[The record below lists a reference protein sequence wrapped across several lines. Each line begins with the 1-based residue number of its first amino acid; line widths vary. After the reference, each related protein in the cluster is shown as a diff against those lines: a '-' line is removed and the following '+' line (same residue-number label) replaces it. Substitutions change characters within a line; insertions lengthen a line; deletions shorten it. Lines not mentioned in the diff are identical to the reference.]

1 MTARIWVAACGAV
14 LSLGLAGPVLAGDT
28 PFDEGRLLLTGGVTN
43 IEGAGGGGL
52 ATWATITGYGSDR
65 GFGANSHFTY
75 VKVPDFELRD
85 YGVSASVFNRVEL
98 SYTREDF
105 DTGRTGAKLGL
116 GNGFTFSQDV
126 YGAKVR
132 VVGDAVYDQDEWLP
146 QIAVG
151 AQVKQANQGAIIH
164 AVGGRSDHGVDWYVA
179 ATKVLLNENLV
190 LNGTV
195 RFTKANQT
203 GLLGF
208 GGDKSDSYH
217 PEFEGSAGYLLTKRL
232 LVGGEF
238 RTKPDNLGFAKE
250 DNWWDVF
257 VAYAINKHLSVT
269 AAYADLGDIATFK
282 NERGLYLS
290 LQAGF

>member
-1 MTARIWVAACGAV
+1 MKANLWAAAAVAWLG
-14 LSLGLAGPVLAGDT
+14 LGLAGHAWAGDS

-52 ATWATITGYGSDR
+52 ATWATITGYESDR
-65 GFGANSHFTY
+65 GVGVNTHFTY
-75 VKVPDFELRD
+75 VNVPDYELRD
-85 YGVSASVFNRVEL
+85 YGVSAGFFNRVEL

-105 DTGRTGAKLGL
+105 DTGSTGGKLGL
-116 GNGFTFSQDV
+116 GDGFTFSQDV

-132 VVGDAVYDQDEWLP
+132 VIGDAVYDQDTWLP

-151 AQVKQANQGAIIH
+151 AQVKQANQNAIIH

-179 ATKVLLNENLV
+179 ATKVLLNESLV
-190 LNGTV
+190 LDATV

-208 GGDKSDSYH
+208 GGDRSDDYH

-232 LVGGEF
+232 LIGGEF
-238 RTKPDNLGFAKE
+238 RSKPDNLGFAKE
-250 DNWWDVF
+250 DDWWDLF
-257 VAYAINKHLSVT
+257 AAYAINKHLSVT
-269 AAYADLGDIATFK
+269 AGYADLGEIATFK